1 MKSMSRR
8 LLVAV
13 PSAAVGAL
21 ALTLVA
27 GAVAHA
33 VPLTP
38 HQTPFPCGQT
48 WTGSTRGSHTP
59 STRSIDF
66 NRAGD
71 EGDAVVASA
80 SGIVAKADS
89 VSTRSYGHHVV
100 IDHGNGESSIYAH
113 LDKVLVTTG
122 QYVDQGAMLGTVGN
136 TGNSRGAHLHFEQ
149 RAGKQVVAAAFG
161 GVPFAYGSTVSTNCV
176 DVPIAGD
183 FTGDGAAEVAVF
195 RRAPQST
202 FVLNH
207 PAGAQVV
214 RFGSATDEPLIGDW
228 DGNGVAD
235 LGLRRPKASKFLL
248 RGAAGVVKVRYGVRS
263 DRALVG
269 DWDGNGIDEVG
280 VHRPSTATFHQRLA
294 DGSTVAVPLGTPTT
308 CRSRATGTATVRP
321 TSASSTRRAPCSPC
335 GPPMPAGWPGPS
347 RSSSAPRATSPS
359 SATGTATGSATSG
372 CGRRRLLSSRRDAR
386 SVPSPRLRRPP
397 AWRSPPSSSGSPGA
411 ERRLRQASRDRAGG
425 ARRPWGWSARTCV
438 HHRPGGGRRP
448 PSRAGR
454 PAS

>member
-1 MKSMSRR
+1 MRAVKSMSRR

-38 HQTPFPCGQT
+38 HQTPFPCGQA

-66 NRAGD
+66 NRPGD

-80 SGIVAKADS
+80 SGIVSKADS

-113 LDKVLVTTG
+113 LDKVMVATG

-195 RRAPQST
+195 RRAAKST
-202 FVLNH
+202 FVLNN

-228 DGNGVAD
+228 DGNGIAD

-269 DWDGNGIDEVG
+269 DWDGDGTDEVG

-294 DGSTVAVPLGTPTT
+294 DGSTVSVPLGDANDLPVTGDWDGNGATDLGVFDQASATFTLRATDAGGVARTVSIQLGTPGDLPVVGDWNGDGLGDLGVWSPTT
-308 CRSRATGTATVRP
+308 AVFTQGRTLSPLTAAPAAARLEVTTVQF
-321 TSASSTRRAPCSPC
+321 
-335 GPPMPAGWPGPS
+335 GQ
-347 RSSSAPRATSPS
+347 PR
-359 SATGTATGSATSG
+359 G
-372 CGRRRLLSSRRDAR
+372 
-386 SVPSPRLRRPP
+386 
-397 AWRSPPSSSGSPGA
+397 
-411 ERRLRQASRDRAGG
+411 
-425 ARRPWGWSARTCV
+425 
-438 HHRPGGGRRP
+438 
-448 PSRAGR
+448 
-454 PAS
+454 